1 MLMGRGAGKTRAAA
15 EWVRRRVESGA
26 ARRLALVGATA
37 ADVRDTMIDGESGIL
52 AISPPWFRPRY
63 EPTKRRLT
71 WPNGARA
78 TTFTADEPD
87 RLRGPQHDGAWC
99 LAGET
104 PVLMADGS
112 ERPIAAVRAGDMVA
126 TPIGPRRVVA
136 AALTRPD
143 AQVYRVDF
151 SGGRSLIGTG
161 DHPVR
166 MATGRFVPIDSLAPG
181 MSALSVV
188 RCPSSVDGP
197 PARQGLASISSVD
210 LGPGTAGHGLETARI
225 ASVEKL
231 ATRIDVYDIAV
242 KEARQFFADGILV
255 HNCDE
260 VAAWRYPEAMD
271 NLLFGLRLGD
281 DPRLCVT
288 TTPKPVRL
296 VIDLIGD
303 PATAVVRGTTYENRA
318 HLATSFF
325 ERIVTKYEGTRLGQ
339 QELLA
344 EVLEVSDGV
353 WFRGFDAARH
363 ADESAEYHPR
373 YPVHLAIDCGVSR
386 HVAAVWFQVREAGPR
401 GDDRR
406 VTVFADYHAEGLYSE
421 AAARAIL
428 AHGEGLACLG
438 QLHTV
443 RLDPASSAR
452 TGIGPTAYG
461 EFERVFGARVL
472 ARWPGHRVAD
482 GLDQLE
488 VLLDRGLLTI
498 HPRCTKLKA
507 AFQNYARRRTG
518 RGDWLDEPADPQHP
532 HEDLMDALRGG
543 VRDRFPEGRIERPT
557 MRAVHAGRLC

>member
-37 ADVRDTMIDGESGIL
+37 ADVRDTMVDGESGLL
-52 AISPPWFRPRY
+52 AICPPWFRPRY

-78 TTFTADEPD
+78 TTFSADEPD
-87 RLRGPQHDGAWC
+87 RLRGPQHDAAWC
-99 LAGET
+99 LTGDT
-104 PVLMADGS
+104 RVLMVGGS
-112 ERPIAAVRAGDMVA
+112 EKPIAAVQAGEMVA
-126 TPIGPRRVVA
+126 TPIGPRRILA
-136 AALTRPD
+136 AALTRRN
-143 AQVYRVDF
+143 AEVYRVDF
-151 SGGRSLIGTG
+151 PGGRSLIGTG

-166 MATGRFVPIDSLAPG
+166 LATGEFVPIRSLARG
-181 MSALSVV
+181 MEICATDVS
-188 RCPSSVDGP
+188 
-197 PARQGLASISSVD
+197 
-210 LGPGTAGHGLETARI
+210 TARI

-231 ATRIDVYDIAV
+231 GTRIDVYDIAV
-242 KEARQFFADGILV
+242 EEARQFFANGILV

-260 VAAWRYPEAMD
+260 LATWRYPAAFD

-296 VIDLIGD
+296 VVDLIND
-303 PATAVVRGTTYENRA
+303 PTTAVVRGTTYENRS
-318 HLATSFF
+318 HLAPAFF

-344 EVLEVSDGV
+344 EVLEVSDGI
-353 WFRGFDAARH
+353 WFHRFDAAKH
-363 ADESAEYHPR
+363 VSETAEYHPR

-386 HVAAVWFQVREAGPR
+386 HVGAVWFQVREEGPR
-401 GDDRR
+401 DHR
-406 VTVFADYHAEGLYSE
+406 VTVFADYHGEGLYSE

-428 AHGEGLACLG
+428 ARAGDLPCRGRLD
-438 QLHTV
+438 TV
-443 RLDPASSAR
+443 RLDPAASAR
-452 TGIGPTAYG
+452 SSLGPSAYG
-461 EFERVFGARVL
+461 EYERVFGPRVL
-472 ARWPGHRVAD
+472 ARWPFHFVAD

-488 VLLDRGLLTI
+488 VLLDRGLLII
-498 HPRCTKLKA
+498 HPRCTTLKA
-507 AFQNYARRRTG
+507 AFLNYARRRTA

-543 VRDRFPEGRIERPT
+543 VRDRFPEGRVEQPRL
-557 MRAVHAGRLC
+557 RQVKAGSIF